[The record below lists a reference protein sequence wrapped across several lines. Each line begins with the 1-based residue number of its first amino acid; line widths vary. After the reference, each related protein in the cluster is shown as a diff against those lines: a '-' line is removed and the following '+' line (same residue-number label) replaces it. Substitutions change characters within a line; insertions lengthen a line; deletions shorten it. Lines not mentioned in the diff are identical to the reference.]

1 MSKLLEQIN
10 KELKT
15 YQISDLAGIKYG
27 FGLPDRD
34 RIKGSVP
41 VYASSGVVGF
51 HDKAKVDK
59 PAIIIGRKGNVGSL
73 YYSETPSH
81 PIDTAF
87 FIDEPKEGFDIKF
100 IFYLL
105 KRINLPR
112 YGGDSAVPG
121 LSRDTIYSLS
131 VKVPSLPTQK
141 KIVEILSAYD
151 SKIENNNKIIKNLEV
166 TAQAIFNEWFVKFRF
181 PGYEKVKF
189 INSEMNKIPDGWEV
203 VSLRDIFTFIKGKK
217 PLITSNVQTE
227 GFLPQILIGG
237 FDTAITTFADKR
249 NMVIATDEDL
259 LMVMDGA
266 SSGRVEFGFHGVV
279 GSTISKLSLK
289 KDIKSIL
296 FFFLKTKEKDIREN
310 TIGSAI
316 PHTDKEKVYSY
327 KIVIPKE
334 YSIYEGKLF
343 SFIKDIES
351 VKKEN
356 LSLKN
361 LRDRLLIK
369 LI

>member
-51 HDKAKVDK
+51 HNKAKVDK

-73 YYSETPSH
+73 YYSETPFY
-81 PIDTAF
+81 PIDTTF
-87 FIDEPKEGFDIKF
+87 FIDEPKEGFDLKF

-105 KRINLPR
+105 KRINLSK

-131 VKVPSLPTQK
+131 VKVPSLPIQE
-141 KIVEILSAYD
+141 KIAGILSPYD
-151 SKIENNNKIIKNLEV
+151 AKIENNNKIIKNLEA

-181 PGYEKVKF
+181 PGYEKAKF
-189 INSEMNKIPDGWEV
+189 VESKIGEIPEGWDV

-217 PLITSNVQTE
+217 PLIISSVQTE

-237 FDTAITTFADKR
+237 FDTAIKTFADKT
-249 NMVIATDEDL
+249 NMIIATDEDL

-279 GSTISKLSLK
+279 GSTISRLALK

-310 TIGSAI
+310 TTGSAI
-316 PHTDKEKVYSY
+316 PHTDKEKVYGY
-327 KIVIPKE
+327 KIAIPQNTAM
-334 YSIYEGKLF
+334 YEKDFF
-343 SFIKDIES
+343 SFIKSIENI
-351 VKKEN
+351 KKEN

-361 LRDRLLIK
+361 SRDQLLVK